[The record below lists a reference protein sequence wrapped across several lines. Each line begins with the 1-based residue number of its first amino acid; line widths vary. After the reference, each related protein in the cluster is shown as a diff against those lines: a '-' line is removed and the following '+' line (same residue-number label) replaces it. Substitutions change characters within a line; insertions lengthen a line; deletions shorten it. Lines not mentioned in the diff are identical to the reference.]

1 MNNYDDSPYRSV
13 LSSGICTT
21 PQMIQLNN
29 IKYRGGRDNA
39 MNFFSKRFRNRH
51 L

>member
-21 PQMIQLNN
+21 PQMIQLKNM
-29 IKYRGGRDNA
+29 KYRGVRDNA
-39 MNFFSKRFRNRH
+39 MNFFLKTLS
-51 L
+51 